1 MNDNII
7 GHKYD
12 NAIRFLKRKLNF
24 QSQDVSF
31 SHLIHNREQNHRSKA
46 YIF

>member
-1 MNDNII
+1 MQDKIQNDESNFLMNDNII

-12 NAIRFLKRKLNF
+12 NAIRFLKRKLDF

-31 SHLIHNREQNHRSKA
+31 
-46 YIF
+46 